1 MAMTDHL
8 EIYQSYTD
16 QELVTEITDLKKQ
29 RKGYLSQSAGGK
41 SYSQD
46 LRRIDDMLH
55 ACIRVQN
62 ERRASAQGRG
72 SFAVVDFSRMS

>member
-1 MAMTDHL
+1 MALTDHL

-16 QELVTEITDLKKQ
+16 EELVTEIAELKKQ

-46 LRRIDDMLH
+46 LRRIDDMLR

-62 ERRASAQGRG
+62 ERRSSAQGGG
-72 SFAVVDFSRMS
+72 SFAIVDFSRMS